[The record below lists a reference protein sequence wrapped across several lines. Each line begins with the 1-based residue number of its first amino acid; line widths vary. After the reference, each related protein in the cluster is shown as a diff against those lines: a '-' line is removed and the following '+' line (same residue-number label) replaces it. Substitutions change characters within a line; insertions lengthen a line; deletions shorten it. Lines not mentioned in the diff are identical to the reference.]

1 MDGFKKIEGEV
12 SNVGA
17 NFEDCVGR
25 VCHKLLNN
33 GVQQEQFV
41 RREKLFSLDSYDMV

>member
-25 VCHKLLNN
+25 GAV
-33 GVQQEQFV
+33 VAWERFFV
-41 RREKLFSLDSYDMV
+41 WG